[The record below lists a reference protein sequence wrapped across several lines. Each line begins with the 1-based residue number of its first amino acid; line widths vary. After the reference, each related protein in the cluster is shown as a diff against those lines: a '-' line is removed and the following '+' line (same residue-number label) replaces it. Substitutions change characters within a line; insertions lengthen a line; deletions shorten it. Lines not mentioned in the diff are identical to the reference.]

1 MSDVDPRLVTSL
13 KQLLTELDMLK
24 ASGWDVKHQQSLKAR
39 ETRLK
44 QLEKEV
50 CNPVQLCPGVF

>member
-24 ASGWDVKHQQSLKAR
+24 ASGWDVKHQRSLKAS

-50 CNPVQLCPGVF
+50 CTHVQLALGLY